1 MQSFLT
7 VLGYQFIHVFT
18 EYWCKQMPKLP
29 VIFKICRDDWYSGYW
44 LQNHRKLSGAVILP
58 VGPFVP
64 LPQATAKDALT
75 LTQLRAHTL
84 TRLANDVQLSSPLP
98 SLAHQRPRSYVDLS
112 WGRGRK
118 KKHNSRSTRFDVYS
132 SVCLLKG
139 ADPFCSLGLWTK
151 SRAAAST
158 VIRDTTERFT
168 LPTTRRPLTLPY
180 FQHQREDFPLLSP
193 VYNVLSKFLGFNK
206 AIDK

>member
-1 MQSFLT
+1 MQRWLVQWLLT
-7 VLGYQFIHVFT
+7 TKPPQTFWGCDLAGGSLCSAPPGHGKRCPHPDSAPRTHTHPLGK
-18 EYWCKQMPKLP
+18 WC
-29 VIFKICRDDWYSGYW
+29 
-44 LQNHRKLSGAVILP
+44 A
-58 VGPFVP
+58 
-64 LPQATAKDALT
+64 AELT
-75 LTQLRAHTL
+75 LAFTGTSTSSQLCWSKLGTGEEKA
-84 TRLANDVQLSSPLP
+84 AQLQI
-98 SLAHQRPRSYVDLS
+98 HQVWCGGVL
-112 WGRGRK
+112 
-118 KKHNSRSTRFDVYS
+118 YS